1 MLLCPNGL
9 VSRFSSCSAR
19 KEFASIVPMG
29 SGLVFLAKL
38 MANGTIILILVIVL
52 TSLIKKDR

>member
-1 MLLCPNGL
+1 
-9 VSRFSSCSAR
+9 
-19 KEFASIVPMG
+19 MG

-38 MANGTIILILVIVL
+38 MAIGTIILILVIVL